1 MRETTKRNIRR
12 YSNTIIDTSV
22 GLLFWTTVAVGVY
35 AGYVYHNLYCNKQT
49 IDT

>member
-1 MRETTKRNIRR
+1 MCETTKRNIRR

-22 GLLFWTTVAVGVY
+22 GLLFWTTVVVGVY
-35 AGYVYHNLYCNKQT
+35 VGYVYHNLYCNKQT